1 MVTTMRTTMRMRTR
15 MATTS
20 RMRTKMMKITVMT
33 MRMKITVMTM
43 RMTTKTIM
51 MMKAQ
56 MIGYWAEGSSDGP
69 KAHTSALCRS

>member
-1 MVTTMRTTMRMRTR
+1 MREGGEKKTMVTTMRTTMRMRTR

-20 RMRTKMMKITVMT
+20 RMRTKMM
-33 MRMKITVMTM
+33 MKITVMTM

-56 MIGYWAEGSSDGP
+56 MIGYWAEGSPNSP
-69 KAHTSALCRS
+69 PQELE

>member
-1 MVTTMRTTMRMRTR
+1 MRTTMRMRTR

-20 RMRTKMMKITVMT
+20 RMRTKMMMKITVMT
-33 MRMKITVMTM
+33 MTMKITVMTM

-56 MIGYWAEGSSDGP
+56 MIGYWAEGSPNSP
-69 KAHTSALCRS
+69 PQELE